1 MTDVPDVDSAEALL
15 LAAEELDAQA
25 AAFRERARG
34 RAIEAQQYRRAA
46 QTLTLRP
53 PPLAAHPLDA
63 LNGRRKLGEA
73 VLAYLR
79 NVDEAPISTIA
90 EHVGDDAPYQRTR
103 GVLDKLMEMGLVV
116 RTGLKRG
123 TRYHVAGEDE
133 DVDATPTRSRYEELV
148 RDVARELGTFTVQ
161 DVLDAADISHA
172 TAARWLRAWVDA
184 GALEVERVGQANVYA
199 YVRPLP
205 PLNAP
210 TMRPRSERSA
220 RPRARRRGA
229 RGDDAR
235 DETRLPADTRWRRR
249 RARPEDGERPSLA
262 RQFARRAASQ
272 RGDSVSKP
280 PPDDLMQWPKR
291 ELVRELERLRVF
303 GGGS

>member
-90 EHVGDDAPYQRTR
+90 EHVDDDAPYQRTR

-210 TMRPRSERSA
+210 TMRPRSEPKPWAPRVGGPVAGAGASA
-220 RPRARRRGA
+220 RLSRREV
-229 RGDDAR
+229 R
-235 DETRLPADTRWRRR
+235 DLV
-249 RARPEDGERPSLA
+249 
-262 RQFARRAASQ
+262 RAAEAQ
-272 RGDSVSKP
+272 GATMRETKHGYLLTRDGDVVGHV
-280 PPDDLMQWPKR
+280 PKTASDHR
-291 ELVRELERLRVF
+291 SLDNSRAELRRNGVTV
-303 GGGS
+303 